1 MTGLEK
7 FGNERAGIRQA
18 LMDAGIAQVMYN
30 KDDIPKD
37 LPAAIVILDGETGRN
52 GTARR
57 YVDTEIAWTV
67 YLIVNASK
75 ADDPDA
81 DLYALKEKFRE
92 KYQAAMYR
100 DIPEIEYYTS
110 RVDGA
115 RLVRVARLAL
125 LRSGTGAGS

>member
-7 FGNERAGIRQA
+7 FETERSSIKQA
-18 LMDAGIAQVMYN
+18 LIDAGVASVMFN
-30 KDDIPKD
+30 KDEIPKE
-37 LPAAIVILDGETGRN
+37 LPAAIVILDGETGKN
-52 GTARR
+52 GTGRR
-57 YVDTEIAWTV
+57 YVDTDIAWTV
-67 YLIVNASK
+67 YLIVNATK
-75 ADDPDA
+75 AEDPDA
-81 DLYALKEKFRE
+81 DLYRLKEKFRE

-125 LRSGTGAGS
+125 LKSGTGAGS

>member
-1 MTGLEK
+1 MTALQK
-7 FGNERAGIRQA
+7 FEQERGAIRQA
-18 LMDAGIAQVMYN
+18 LMEAGVATVMYN

-37 LPAAIVILDGETGRN
+37 LPAAIVILDGETGKN
-52 GTARR
+52 GTGRR
-57 YVDTEIAWTV
+57 YVDTDIAWTV

-81 DLYALKEKFRE
+81 DLYRLKESFRE
-92 KYQAAMYR
+92 KYQATMYR

-125 LRSGTGAGS
+125 LKSGTGAGA

>member
-1 MTGLEK
+1 MTGIEK
-7 FGNERAGIRQA
+7 FENERAGIRQA

-57 YVDTEIAWTV
+57 FVDTEIAWTV

-125 LRSGTGAGS
+125 LKSGTGAGS

>member
-1 MTGLEK
+1 MTGFEK
-7 FGNERAGIRQA
+7 FENERSSIRQA
-18 LMDAGIAQVMYN
+18 LTEVGVATVMYN

-37 LPAAIVILDGETGRN
+37 LPAAIVILDGEKGKN
-52 GTARR
+52 GTGRR
-57 YVDTEIAWTV
+57 YVDTDIAWTV
-67 YLIVNASK
+67 YLIVNATK
-75 ADDPDA
+75 AEDPDA
-81 DLYALKEKFRE
+81 DLYRLKESFRE

-125 LRSGTGAGS
+125 LKSGAGAGS

>member
-7 FGNERAGIRQA
+7 FESERGSIRKA
-18 LMDAGIAQVMYN
+18 LMDAGISTVMYN

-37 LPAAIVILDGETGRN
+37 LPAAIVILDGETGKN
-52 GTARR
+52 GTVRR

-67 YLIVNASK
+67 YLIVNATK
-75 ADDPDA
+75 AEDPDA
-81 DLYALKEKFRE
+81 DLYRLKEAFRE
-92 KYQAAMYR
+92 QYQAAMYR

-125 LRSGTGAGS
+125 LRSGTGAGA

>member
-1 MTGLEK
+1 MTGIEK
-7 FGNERAGIRQA
+7 FENERSSIRQA
-18 LMDAGIAQVMYN
+18 LMDVGIATVMYN

-37 LPAAIVILDGETGRN
+37 LPAGIVILDKETGKN
-52 GTARR
+52 GTGRR
-57 YVDTEIAWTV
+57 FVDTDIAWTV
-67 YLIVNASK
+67 YLIVNATK
-75 ADDPDA
+75 AEDPDA
-81 DLYALKEKFRE
+81 DLYTLKEKFRE
-92 KYQAAMYR
+92 KYQATLYR

>member
-7 FGNERAGIRQA
+7 FEYERSSIRQA
-18 LMDAGIAQVMYN
+18 LMDAGIATVQFN

-37 LPAAIVILDGETGRN
+37 LPAAIVILDGETGKN
-52 GTARR
+52 GTGRR
-57 YVDTEIAWTV
+57 YVDTDIAWTV

-75 ADDPDA
+75 AEDPDA
-81 DLYALKEKFRE
+81 DLYRLKEEFRE
-92 KYQAAMYR
+92 QYRAAMYR

-125 LRSGTGAGS
+125 LKSGTGAGS

>member
-7 FGNERAGIRQA
+7 FENERSSIRQA
-18 LMDAGIAQVMYN
+18 LMDVGVATVLFN

-37 LPAAIVILDGETGRN
+37 LPAAIVILDGETGKN
-52 GTARR
+52 GTGRR
-57 YVDTEIAWTV
+57 YVDTDISWTV
-67 YLIVNASK
+67 YLIVNATK
-75 ADDPDA
+75 AEDPDA
-81 DLYALKEKFRE
+81 DLYRLKEEFRE
-92 KYQAAMYR
+92 QYRAAMYR

-125 LRSGTGAGS
+125 LKSGTGAGS